1 MACEPRWTAGNHPAP
16 EELLLAREDELP
28 REEAEPILAHI
39 HQCWQCRAR
48 VERYKRGIDAYVQF
62 RKIHLDPAAAPRP
75 GGWLRLAA
83 RLRVAESGQSAGAET
98 FWKRVPRGVW
108 LAFSAAAA
116 VFMAA
121 LIVSPAPL
129 TARVVLER
137 AIRAEAAEDGRP
149 SGRRVQI
156 RRGGRVV
163 AVDEDVLRAAHIDR
177 SRPLS
182 VNSFRTWHDALRSKI
197 DSVTTAA
204 DEIRVETKTGE
215 GPIALARLTVARADY
230 RPHAK
235 HVELRDGITIDVETV
250 EGAPALA
257 GTTPEVTARSSEG
270 PAPAANSGANAEERE
285 ALEMEVRWALH
296 RIDADL
302 GEALEIEAS
311 GPKLVVGGTLDDPA
325 RRDQIVEAL
334 GGLPQVSIQ
343 LGIAA
348 PDANALANA
357 QPIEPGEPAAGPVA
371 SPLLAA
377 QLLKDLPDPEARRS
391 FVSAAL
397 DLSRNMLRHSWALW
411 RLAQRYPST
420 AESALPAEVRVSLK
434 RLVAAHED
442 AVRSTAREAASLWK
456 PYVQLDTRAASSPI
470 TWQGLSLAAL
480 QSAQGFDH
488 LTVRLLAAGGNDGLG
503 EADALRR
510 LRENQRQLLSG
521 PTQEN
526 Q

>member
-1 MACEPRWTAGNHPAP
+1 
-16 EELLLAREDELP
+16 
-28 REEAEPILAHI
+28 
-39 HQCWQCRAR
+39 
-48 VERYKRGIDAYVQF
+48 
-62 RKIHLDPAAAPRP
+62 
-75 GGWLRLAA
+75 
-83 RLRVAESGQSAGAET
+83 
-98 FWKRVPRGVW
+98 
-108 LAFSAAAA
+108 
-116 VFMAA
+116 
-121 LIVSPAPL
+121 
-129 TARVVLER
+129 
-137 AIRAEAAEDGRP
+137 
-149 SGRRVQI
+149 
-156 RRGGRVV
+156 
-163 AVDEDVLRAAHIDR
+163 
-177 SRPLS
+177 
-182 VNSFRTWHDALRSKI
+182 
-197 DSVTTAA
+197 VTTAA

-215 GPIALARLTVARADY
+215 GTIALARLTVARADY

-250 EGAPALA
+250 EGAPAPA

-311 GPKLVVGGTLDDPA
+311 GPNLVVGGTLDDLA

-334 GGLPQVSIQ
+334 GGLPQVSVQ
-343 LGIAA
+343 LGVAA

-357 QPIEPGEPAAGPVA
+357 QPIEPSEPAA

-377 QLLKDLPDPEARRS
+377 QLLKDLPDPGARRS

-397 DLSRNMLRHSWALW
+397 ELSRNMLRHSWALR

-420 AESALPAEVRVSLK
+420 AVSVLPAEVRVSLK
-434 RLVAAHED
+434 RLVGAHED
-442 AVRSTAREAASLWK
+442 AVRSAAREAASLWK
-456 PYVQLDTRAASSPI
+456 PYVQLDTRAASLPMA
-470 TWQGLSLAAL
+470 WQGRSPAAL

-503 EADALRR
+503 AADALRR
-510 LRENQRQLLSG
+510 LRENQRQLLSAL
-521 PTQEN
+521 TQEN